1 MIERADL
8 SAQPSSGVLGRGIRT
23 YKPRRTRPTQRAE
36 RALREQ
42 AGALLP
48 PGDAVIDLAAVFG
61 PGTPIIMDIGFGDGS
76 ATADLAEAD
85 PSTGVLAVDV
95 HTPGVG
101 ELLARLHDARIANV
115 RIVEGDALAVLE
127 RMIAPTSLAGVR
139 TWFPDPW
146 PKARHHKRRIVQPRV
161 RDLVWSRLV
170 DGGFWHL
177 ATDWAEYAEQMQA
190 CLAEDPR
197 WSGGPIERPTW
208 RPETRYERRAVRE
221 GRDVTDLM
229 YVRHA

>member
-1 MIERADL
+1 MKRIGLFGGSFDPVHNAHL
-8 SAQPSSGVLGRGIRT
+8 AL
-23 YKPRRTRPTQRAE
+23 AHA
-36 RALREQ
+36 ALRDAALDEVRWIP
-42 AGALLP
+42 AG
-48 PGDAVIDLAAVFG
+48 
-61 PGTPIIMDIGFGDGS
+61 
-76 ATADLAEAD
+76 
-85 PSTGVLAVDV
+85 
-95 HTPGVG
+95 H
-101 ELLARLHDARIANV
+101 
-115 RIVEGDALAVLE
+115 
-127 RMIAPTSLAGVR
+127 
-139 TWFPDPW
+139 PW
-146 PKARHHKRRIVQPRV
+146 QKARHHKRRIVQPRV

-170 DGGFWHL
+170 EGGFWHL